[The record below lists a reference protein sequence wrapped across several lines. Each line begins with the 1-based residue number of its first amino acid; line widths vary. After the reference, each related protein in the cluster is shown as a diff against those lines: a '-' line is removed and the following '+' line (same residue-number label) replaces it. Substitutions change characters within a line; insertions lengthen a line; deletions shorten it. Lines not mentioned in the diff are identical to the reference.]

1 MEKIGT
7 FQTFPNFSKLFE
19 KYDGNA
25 NAIIADDDAR
35 WTNGRYD
42 ATTIVIPSRNDALAT
57 ISDISKVAP
66 ATNTSKSIEKEMKKM
81 MDLHAKIDDNNM

>member
-42 ATTIVIPSRNDALAT
+42 ATTIVISSRNDARKQTGTL
-57 ISDISKVAP
+57 KLEVPAP
-66 ATNTSKSIEKEMKKM
+66 KSGKLIEKEMTIEFDFKHSF
-81 MDLHAKIDDNNM
+81 D